1 MPQINLEEPMT
12 HKLAFI
18 GFGTVG
24 QGLAEILRDR
34 GDTLRREL
42 GFDAQIVAVS
52 DLMKGALYHPDGLD
66 AAQLLAVAQA
76 TGNLHDYP
84 DSSGLQRG
92 WDSFQTICQSN
103 ADTIVEVSFTD
114 IETGQPA
121 IDHCRAAFE
130 CGKNVVM
137 SNKGPVAL
145 AYAELSALAEQNGA
159 RWCFE
164 GTVMS
169 GTPALRMPLTAL
181 AGNEISEVRGIFNGT
196 TNFILSQMEDEIAY
210 DDALKQAQLLGYA
223 EADPSADVDGFD
235 ALGKVVIL
243 ANVIM
248 NVPLRKEDVAC
259 RGISH
264 LTVQDVMAA
273 KAEGKRW
280 KLIGRVKKEGDKV
293 MASVGPE
300 KIRWSDP
307 LAGVMGA
314 MNAIT
319 YECDLAGPITLVG
332 AGAGRVETGYSLL
345 IDLISI
351 ERGVV

>member
-1 MPQINLEEPMT
+1 
-12 HKLAFI
+12 LAFI

-24 QGLAEILRDR
+24 QGLAEILRDK
-34 GDTLRREL
+34 GDNLREGL
-42 GFDAQIVAVS
+42 GADFQVVAVS
-52 DLMKGALYHPDGLD
+52 DLRKGAVYHPDGLD
-66 AAQLLAVAQA
+66 VAELLDVVQRSD
-76 TGNLHDYP
+76 NLDDYS
-84 DSSGLQRG
+84 DSPGLARG
-92 WDSFQTICQSN
+92 WDSFKTICESN
-103 ADTIVEVSFTD
+103 ADSIVEVSFTD

-121 IDHCRAAFE
+121 IDHCRTAFN
-130 CGKNVVM
+130 CGKHVVM

-145 AYAELSALAEQNGA
+145 AYTELSALAKENGV

-181 AGNEISEVRGIFNGT
+181 AGNRISEIRGIFNGT
-196 TNFILSQMEDEIAY
+196 TNYILSQMEEEMTYAE
-210 DDALKQAQLLGYA
+210 ALEQARRLGYA
-223 EADPSADVDGFD
+223 EADPTADVEGYD

-248 NVPLRKEDVAC
+248 NAPLKKDDVVR

-264 LTVQDVMAA
+264 LTTQDVMAA
-273 KAEGKRW
+273 KAEGQRW
-280 KLIGRVKKEGDKV
+280 KLIGRVKKEGNRV
-293 MASVGPE
+293 TASVGPE
-300 KIRWSDP
+300 KVRWSDP

-319 YECDLAGPITLVG
+319 YECDLAGSVTLVG

-345 IDLISI
+345 IDLINI
-351 ERGVV
+351 EQGTR